1 MVQNR
6 KLKMQKLVLDAIHKY
21 NCNTVQDLVTKI
33 QIIDH
38 SLTLEDI
45 CDAVKLLAKEK
56 KIVLAHPQIQYSFL
70 GYLTKSY
77 ASLPF
82 WVSVLI
88 VAMTLVIA
96 YLPLHIIEEQW
107 TAFRGFVG
115 GASML
120 LIPGYALT
128 KLIFPRRQLK
138 RTELIALT
146 IGLSLAFSSL
156 VGLILN
162 HIFSKLSSDL
172 IVMTLSLL
180 TFLLLVLSE
189 YRKFIFRPGEFY

>member
-1 MVQNR
+1 
-6 KLKMQKLVLDAIHKY
+6 MQKLVLDAMRKY
-21 NCNTVQDLVTKI
+21 NCNTVRDLVTKI

-38 SLTLEDI
+38 SLPLEDI
-45 CDAVKLLAKEK
+45 CDEVKLLAKEK
-56 KIVLAHPQIQYSFL
+56 KIVLAHPQIQYSFF

-82 WVSVLI
+82 WLAVLT
-88 VAMTLVIA
+88 VAMTLITA
-96 YLPLHIIEEQW
+96 YIPLHNIEQQW

-138 RTELIALT
+138 HIELIAFT
-146 IGLSLAFSSL
+146 IVLSLAFSSL
-156 VGLILN
+156 IGLILN
-162 HIFSKLSSDL
+162 YILSKLSSDL
-172 IVMTLSLL
+172 LVMTLSLL

-189 YRKFIFRPGEFY
+189 YRKFTFRPGGFY

>member
-21 NCNTVQDLVTKI
+21 NCNTVQDLVTNI

-82 WVSVLI
+82 WISVLI

-96 YLPLHIIEEQW
+96 YLPLHIIER
-107 TAFRGFVG
+107 AVDCF
-115 GASML
+115 
-120 LIPGYALT
+120 
-128 KLIFPRRQLK
+128 
-138 RTELIALT
+138 
-146 IGLSLAFSSL
+146 
-156 VGLILN
+156 
-162 HIFSKLSSDL
+162 
-172 IVMTLSLL
+172 
-180 TFLLLVLSE
+180 
-189 YRKFIFRPGEFY
+189 